1 MGPHDDVGMLVT
13 LIAAVHYFYMREY
26 WVTIKQTPIVY
37 RYIDWTLTVPLQMV
51 EFYLIL
57 KAVKP
62 DLGQGMFWRL
72 LVGTVL
78 MLSFGYLGEQ
88 ALINPWVGFVCGLAG
103 WAFILAEVFMVNTA
117 KDAGEYVG
125 SAFNLIRFIV
135 TVGWSIYPLG
145 YFFGYLLGTVD
156 QTFLNVLYNVADFI
170 NKIAFVLACLSAA
183 KSETK

>member
-1 MGPHDDVGMLVT
+1 MG
-13 LIAAVHYFYMREY
+13 
-26 WVTIKQTPIVY
+26 IVY
-37 RYIDWTLTVPLQMV
+37 RYIDWTLTWALQMV

-88 ALINPWVGFVCGLAG
+88 AIINPWVGFVAGLAG
-103 WAFILAEVFMVNTA
+103 WAFILAEVFMVN
-117 KDAGEYVG
+117 
-125 SAFNLIRFIV
+125 LMRFIV

-145 YFFGYLLGTVD
+145 YYFGYLVGAVD
-156 QTFLNVLYNVADFI
+156 DKVLNFIYNFADML
-170 NKIAFVLACLSAA
+170 NKIWFCLAIWKAA
-183 KSETK
+183 KDETQAKGGALLA